1 MEDKSALIFG
11 NPIDQKTQKKA
22 QKNKEKYIKKF
33 GDDSAKV
40 YHLKPAPIPSLA
52 PLGVQNLVLSEEEM
66 KAIVAKFS
74 TLVSDNG
81 TLESVNEW
89 GKRRL
94 AYPINYIPEGY
105 YVLVSYKSEP
115 SFPREFERVLG
126 ITDGIIRSMTTKKIE
141 GAPAPAVAA
150 PIEVAEEAVEREAKA
165 EEAPAKAEEPA
176 EETPAAAEEAPAA
189 ETAEPTAS
197 EE

>member
-1 MEDKSALIFG
+1 MEKKLISYETLYVISG
-11 NPIDQKTQKKA
+11 N
-22 QKNKEKYIKKF
+22 
-33 GDDSAKV
+33 
-40 YHLKPAPIPSLA
+40 LA
-52 PLGVQNLVLSEEEM
+52 EEEM

-74 TLVSDNG
+74 ALVSDNG

-126 ITDGIIRSMTTKKIE
+126 ITDGVIRSMTTKKIE
-141 GAPAPAVAA
+141 GAQAAAPAPAV
-150 PIEVAEEAVEREAKA
+150 VAEEAVAEEAKA
-165 EEAPAKAEEPA
+165 EEAPAAEEIPA
-176 EETPAAAEEAPAA
+176 VEEAPAVEA
-189 ETAEPTAS
+189 AAEPAAS
-197 EE
+197 EDKAE